1 MAGRLQKEYHFDK
14 VFGPATTQE
23 QLFKESNVS
32 LLLDKAIEGY
42 NATLFAYGQTGV
54 GKTYTMEGYNY
65 TVNKDP
71 KPIIK
76 AIFYCKCR
84 MRRTRG

>member
-1 MAGRLQKEYHFDK
+1 MTNKLHKDKQYHFDK
-14 VFGPATTQE
+14 VFGPTVTQE
-23 QLFKESNVS
+23 QLFNEANIPS
-32 LLLDKAIEGY
+32 LLDKAIEGY

-65 TVNKDP
+65 TSSKDP

-76 AIFYCKCR
+76 VLIL
-84 MRRTRG
+84 